1 MDVSGPPGIELV
13 YALMTLEPLKF
24 AKMTCSP
31 TRSIF
36 QSVQGHALTRDINTV
51 VKQTALDKQ
60 AKAMIEREVVE

>member
-1 MDVSGPPGIELV
+1 MEDGYTMDVSGPPGIELV
-13 YALMTLEPLKF
+13 YALMTLKPLNF
-24 AKMTCSP
+24 AEMTCSP

-60 AKAMIEREVVE
+60 AKR